1 MGLYCWEGS
10 LVLGSGSDSLVV
22 VRRLPTGGFSCLGV
36 WAPVT
41 PARGLSS
48 CGSWAPGHR
57 LNSCGAQALLHC
69 GMWGLPRSGME
80 PVSPALA
87 GGFFTTDP
95 PGKP

>member
-22 VRRLPTGGFSCLGV
+22 VRRLLTGGFSCLGV

-41 PARGLSS
+41 PARGLGS
-48 CGSWAPGHR
+48 CSSWAPGHR
-57 LNSCGAQALLHC
+57 LNSCGSQALLHR